1 MDIIIGNVLTVIAMI
16 FMLFAV
22 SQKDNKKLIII
33 QGVSHFFFAI
43 SGIVLKGYS
52 GVVQDVIGFV
62 RNLAISKRFINKSI
76 RIFLLTA
83 GVVFGIT
90 LNNKGLIGVL
100 PIVGTFQ
107 YTLVSTDEK
116 SQNKTVQLSII
127 VNSILMIFYSIAI
140 NNYANIMTNSLIIIF
155 SLKTIRESRNM

>member
-1 MDIIIGNVLTVIAMI
+1 MDIIIGNVLTVIAMV

-33 QGVSHFFFAI
+33 QGVSHFFFAL

-62 RNLAISKRFINKSI
+62 RNLAISKRIINKSI

>member
-1 MDIIIGNVLTVIAMI
+1 MNIIIGNVLTVIAMI
-16 FMLFAV
+16 FMLIAV

-33 QGVSHFFFAI
+33 QGVSHFFFAL

-62 RNLAISKRFINKSI
+62 RNLAISKRIINKSI
-76 RIFLLTA
+76 RICLLTA
-83 GVVFGIT
+83 SVVFGLT

-100 PIVGTFQ
+100 PVVGTFQ
-107 YTLVSTDEK
+107 YTLVSTNEK

>member
-1 MDIIIGNVLTVIAMI
+1 MDIIIGNVLTVIAMV

-62 RNLAISKRFINKSI
+62 RNLAISKRIINKSI